1 MRILIGSDSVCLAL
15 QNLAPVSKTQV
26 CSHGGAITQFNN
38 LLVRRIEARILI
50 VIFSNVYGTRLGN
63 MSRGINTLLHGKRR
77 W

>member
-1 MRILIGSDSVCLAL
+1 MRILIWSDSFCLAL

-38 LLVRRIEARILI
+38 LIVRKIEARILI
-50 VIFSNVYGTRLGN
+50 VIFSNVYGTRLGD
-63 MSRGINTLLHGKRR
+63 MGRGINSLLHGKRG